1 MRFKT
6 PIIIL
11 NFKSFKEALG
21 SQGLELAKIADK
33 VSSETGVQL
42 AVCPTYTEL
51 EKVVKNVSIPVLAQ
65 HCDPYQPGP
74 FTGSIVAEA
83 LKTIG
88 VAGSLLNHS
97 ERRMKLSDLA
107 LSVARL
113 RQNDMLSVVCAD
125 DVAAA
130 VAAASMK
137 PDAVAVEPPEL
148 IGTGMSVSQ
157 VKPEVVSEAVEK
169 VRSVSPDVIVLCG
182 AGVSTAED
190 VKKAVMLGVE
200 GVLLS
205 SAYVKSSNPEKL
217 LREMCSALTR

>member
-1 MRFKT
+1 MKFKT

-42 AVCPTYTEL
+42 AVCPTFTDL
-51 EKVVKNVSIPVLAQ
+51 ERVVRHVSIPVLAQ
-65 HCDPYQPGP
+65 HCDPHQPGP
-74 FTGSIVAEA
+74 FTGSVVAEA
-83 LKTIG
+83 LKAVG

-130 VAAASMK
+130 VAAAMMK
-137 PDAVAVEPPEL
+137 PDALAVEPPEL
-148 IGTGMSVSQ
+148 IGTGMSVSK
-157 VKPEVVSEAVEK
+157 VKPEVVSEVVERVK
-169 VRSVSPDVIVLCG
+169 SVSPNVVVLCG
-182 AGVSTAED
+182 AGVSTADD
-190 VKKAVMLGVE
+190 VKRAVMLGAE
-200 GVLLS
+200 GLLLS
-205 SAYVKSSNPEKL
+205 SAYVKSSNPENL